1 MTVNQLALASSGR
14 RSAAL
19 TATGL
24 VGIGYTLSWIAG
36 LSVPAPS
43 PSFTATDPQVAAA
56 LAGHGPAVALSFAL
70 TEGLPAIGIAV
81 VSVALARAARSRLA
95 LITGLTAAA
104 ISVVMFA
111 LGLVMAAGTHPG
123 LYQVIDRIDGVK
135 MLLLAVLGIAGAC
148 AAVLPRWLRYAGAAL
163 SVSIGVSG
171 IAYLF
176 LLPGLSAATAAGLV
190 FLLVFI
196 TGSGLVLG
204 KTR

>member
-43 PSFTATDPQVAAA
+43 PSFTATDPQIAAA

-111 LGLVMAAGTHPG
+111 LGLVMAAGTHPA
-123 LYQVIDRIDGVK
+123 LFHVIDRADGVK

-163 SVSIGVSG
+163 GVSIGVSG

>member
-1 MTVNQLALASSGR
+1 
-14 RSAAL
+14 
-19 TATGL
+19 
-24 VGIGYTLSWIAG
+24 VGIGYTLSWTAG

-43 PSFTATDPQVAAA
+43 PSFTATDPQIAAA

-111 LGLVMAAGTHPG
+111 LGLVMAAGTHPA
-123 LYQVIDRIDGVK
+123 LFHVIDRADGVK
-135 MLLLAVLGIAGAC
+135 MLLLAVLGITGAC

-163 SVSIGVSG
+163 GVSIGVSG

>member
-1 MTVNQLALASSGR
+1 MTVNQLAVGSHR
-14 RSAAL
+14 RSTL
-19 TATGL
+19 TVTGL

-36 LSVPAPS
+36 LSVPGPN
-43 PSFTATDPQVAAA
+43 PSFTATDPQIAAA
-56 LAGHGPAVALSFAL
+56 LAGHSSAVALQFAL

-95 LITGLTAAA
+95 LITGLTAAT

-111 LGLVMAAGTHPG
+111 LGLVMAAGTHPA
-123 LYQVIDRIDGVK
+123 LYHLIDRIDGVK

-148 AAVLPRWLRYAGAAL
+148 ATVLPRWLRYAGAAL
-163 SVSIGVSG
+163 GVSIGVSG
-171 IAYLF
+171 IAYLL
-176 LLPGLSAATAAGLV
+176 LLPGLSAATAAGLI

-196 TGSGLVLG
+196 TGSGLALG